1 MADYL
6 AVLPKELRELLNYY
20 VNYDNWYYLN
30 SILEGQYYLCCI
42 DDFIDI
48 EERKRQRKDDLFKL
62 LHASIVTK
70 PYFVEKVLSSADI
83 KLTIQI
89 SPAELVTK
97 DKLLINFRHI
107 LFTMPRDTLI
117 LLANMND
124 ILRRLNY
131 KERIYAH
138 TFNHGNCT
146 FDIAKID

>member
-1 MADYL
+1 M
-6 AVLPKELRELLNYY
+6 
-20 VNYDNWYYLN
+20 
-30 SILEGQYYLCCI
+30 CFT

-48 EERKRQRKDDLFKL
+48 EERKRQCKDDLFKL

-70 PYFVEKVLSSADI
+70 PYFVEKVLSPADM

-97 DKLLINFRHI
+97 EKLLINFRHL

-124 ILRRLNY
+124 ILGRLNY
-131 KERIYAH
+131 RERLYAH
-138 TFNHGNCT
+138 KFDHGNCT
-146 FDIAKID
+146 FDIAKIE